1 MRKLGVEELDL
12 LFQIPS
18 VLLEPKSFA
27 EAKVKCFI
35 FHPPHFHKSLVNKV
49 LSNGL
54 NQLNQEDRNATFWYL
69 RCKSLAKRR

>member
-1 MRKLGVEELDL
+1 MRKLGIEELDL

-35 FHPPHFHKSLVNKV
+35 SHHPHFHKSLVNKAI
-49 LSNGL
+49 SNGL
-54 NQLNQEDRNATFWYL
+54 NQFLGGGQKHDVLVFEL
-69 RCKSLAKRR
+69 